1 MTATV
6 EGPDFIALQVTDV
19 PAAAAFFEG
28 HLGLRRA
35 PASPPG
41 AVVFATAPIPFAVR
55 EPLAGTDLS
64 GDSAPG
70 LGVALWLRTDDA
82 HRLHAQLVDAGVAV
96 DEPVRDSPFGP
107 TFTFTGPEGYRLTV
121 HGAHEG

>member
-19 PAAAAFFEG
+19 PAAAAFFEE
-28 HLGLRRA
+28 HLGLRPA

-41 AVVFATAPIPFAVR
+41 AVVFTTSPVPFAVR
-55 EPLAGTDLS
+55 EPLPGTDLT
-64 GDSAPG
+64 GDSVPG

-82 HRLHAQLVDAGVAV
+82 AALHERLVAAGVEVAG
-96 DEPVRDSPFGP
+96 PVQDSPFGP
-107 TFTFTGPEGYRLTV
+107 MFTFTGPEGYRLTV
-121 HGAHEG
+121 HGG

>member
-19 PAAAAFFEG
+19 PAAAAFFEE

-35 PASPPG
+35 PVSPPG
-41 AVVFATAPIPFAVR
+41 AVVFGTAPIPFAVR
-55 EPLAGTDLS
+55 EPLPGTDLS
-64 GDSAPG
+64 AGAVPG

-82 HRLHAQLVDAGVAV
+82 HQLHTQLVAAGVDVAG
-96 DEPVRDSPFGP
+96 PVQDSPFGP
-107 TFTFTGPEGYRLTV
+107 TFAFTGPEGYRLTV
-121 HGAHEG
+121 HGG

>member
-1 MTATV
+1 MTAAV

-19 PAAAAFFEG
+19 PAAAAFFEEL
-28 HLGLRRA
+28 LGLRRA

-41 AVVFATAPIPFAVR
+41 AVVFATSPIPFAVR
-55 EPLAGTDLS
+55 EPLPGTDLT
-64 GDSAPG
+64 GDCVPG

-82 HRLHAQLVDAGVAV
+82 PELHARLVAAGVEVAG
-96 DEPVRDSPFGP
+96 PVRDSPFGP

-121 HGAHEG
+121 HGG